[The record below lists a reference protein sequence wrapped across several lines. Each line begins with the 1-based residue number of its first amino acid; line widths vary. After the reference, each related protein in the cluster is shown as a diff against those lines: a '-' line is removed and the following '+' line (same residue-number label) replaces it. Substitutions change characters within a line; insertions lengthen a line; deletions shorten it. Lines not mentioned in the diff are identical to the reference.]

1 MLKEKLLNK
10 SKIGNCF
17 DDNLCDS
24 VIEIGNGRSTKKP
37 VINNRF

>member
-10 SKIGNCF
+10 SKIGNSF

-24 VIEIGNGRSTKKP
+24 ANLYIGNVS
-37 VINNRF
+37 N